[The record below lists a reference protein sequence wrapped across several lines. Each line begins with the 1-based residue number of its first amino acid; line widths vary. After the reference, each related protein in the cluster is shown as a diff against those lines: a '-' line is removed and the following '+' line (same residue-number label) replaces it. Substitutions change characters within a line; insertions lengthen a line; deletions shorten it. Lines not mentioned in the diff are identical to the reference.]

1 MKILFSKLQ
10 DTLEKGGDAVLVTVV
25 ASSGSTPRGAG
36 ARMLVTKEGRIHGT
50 IGGGAVEYKSE
61 QIAAEVL
68 EKKSSLTENFLLR
81 KNDVL
86 DLGMVCGGDVTVYFH
101 YIPAADEATLAL
113 CKEVADLYAAGEQC
127 WLITDITENGSGSL
141 SLYGVKRGV
150 FGPAVPD
157 SVIENLKFKPAQF
170 EAEGHLYY
178 GELLIRSGRVYIFGG
193 GHVAQA
199 LVPALTAVNFRCVI
213 LEDRED
219 FCRLE
224 LFPGVEETMLIDNNH
239 IEDYITVTPE
249 DYICIMT
256 RGHKDDMICE
266 AYAMKTPAC
275 YIGVI
280 GSRRKVASVNAKL
293 MDMGFTEEDLSRI
306 TTPIGLD
313 IMAETPAEIAVS
325 ITAQMI
331 HERAKRTKAAG
342 NCVKKDYDVIH
353 S

>member
-1 MKILFSKLQ
+1 MKTLFDKLQ
-10 DTLEKGGDAVLVTVV
+10 HTLENGGDAVLVTVV

-36 ARMLVTKEGRIHGT
+36 ARMLITRDGRIHGT

-61 QIAAEVL
+61 QIAKEVL
-68 EKKSSLTENFLLR
+68 EKKNSHTENFLLR

-86 DLGMVCGGDVTVYFH
+86 NLGMVCVGDVTVYFH
-101 YIPAADEATLAL
+101 YIPEGDQNTLAL
-113 CKEVADLYAAGEQC
+113 TKEALNLFATGEQC
-127 WLITDITENGSGSL
+127 WLITDITPNGSGSL
-141 SLYGVKRGV
+141 SLYGVKHGII
-150 FGPAVPD
+150 GPEVPA
-157 SVIENLKFKPAQF
+157 SVIENLKFKPSQF
-170 EAEGHLYY
+170 EVDGHLYY
-178 GELLIRSGRVYIFGG
+178 GELLILSGRVYIFGG

-199 LVPALTAVNFRCVI
+199 LVPALSAVNFRCVV

-219 FCRLE
+219 FCKPE
-224 LFPGVEETMLIDNNH
+224 LFPGVEETKLIDNQH

-266 AYAMKTPAC
+266 AYALKTPAC

-280 GSRRKVASVNAKL
+280 GSRKKIATVNAKL
-293 MDMGFTEEDLSRI
+293 MDMGVKEEDLSRI

-325 ITAQMI
+325 ITAQLI
-331 HERAKRTKAAG
+331 HVRAQRAKTAG
-342 NCVKKDYDVIH
+342 IYKKDYDILH

>member
-1 MKILFSKLQ
+1 MKTLFQLLDQ
-10 DTLEKGGDAVLVTVV
+10 TLTEGKDAVLVTVV

-36 ARMLVTKEGRIHGT
+36 ARMLITEKGRIHGT

-68 EKKSSLTENFLLR
+68 TKKSSLTEHFLLR

-101 YIPAADEATLAL
+101 YIPAGDKATLSL
-113 CKEVADLYAAGEQC
+113 CKDVADCFETGEQC
-127 WLITDITENGSGSL
+127 FLITDITEHGSGSL
-141 SLYGVKRGV
+141 SLYGVKRGIC
-150 FGPAVPD
+150 GPEVPS
-157 SVIENLKFKPAQF
+157 SVIENLKFKPSQF
-170 EAEGHLYY
+170 EADGRLYY
-178 GELLIRSGRVYIFGG
+178 TEILIRSGRVYIFGG

-213 LEDRED
+213 LEDREE
-219 FCRLE
+219 FCRPE
-224 LFPGVEETMLIDNNH
+224 LFPGVEETKLIDNNH
-239 IEDYITVTPE
+239 IEDYISVTPE

-256 RGHKDDMICE
+256 RGHKDDLICE
-266 AYAMKTPAC
+266 AYALKTPAC

-280 GSRRKVASVNAKL
+280 GSRKKVASVNERL
-293 MDMGFTEEDLSRI
+293 MNMGITAEELGRI

-325 ITAQMI
+325 ITGQLI
-331 HERAKRTKAAG
+331 LERAKRTKAAG
-342 NCVKKDYDVIH
+342 NYKKDYDLLH
-353 S
+353 A

>member
-1 MKILFSKLQ
+1 MKTLFHKLRE
-10 DTLEKGGDAVLVTVV
+10 TLEKGGDAVLVTVV

-36 ARMLVTKEGRIHGT
+36 ARMLITREGRIHGT

-61 QIAAEVL
+61 QIAQEVL
-68 EKKSSLTENFLLR
+68 DKKSSLTEEFLLR

-101 YIPAADEATLAL
+101 YIPEGDKDTLAL
-113 CKEVADLYAAGEQC
+113 CKEVADCFASGEQC
-127 WLITDITENGSGSL
+127 FLITDITENGSGSL
-141 SLYGVKRGV
+141 SLYGAKRGI
-150 FGPAVPD
+150 FGPCVPA
-157 SVIENLKFKPAQF
+157 SVIENLKFKPCQL
-170 EAEGHLYY
+170 EAEGRLFYC
-178 GELLIRSGRVYIFGG
+178 EILIRSGRVYIFGG

-199 LVPALTAVNFRCVI
+199 LVPALSAVNFRCVI

-219 FCRLE
+219 FCRPE
-224 LFPGVEETMLIDNNH
+224 LFPGVEETKLIDNNH
-239 IEDYITVTPE
+239 IEDYITITSE

-266 AYAMKTPAC
+266 AYAMKTAAC

-280 GSRRKVASVNAKL
+280 GSRKKVASVNAKL
-293 MDMGFTEEDLSRI
+293 AAMGFSEEDLARI

-325 ITAQMI
+325 ITAQLI
-331 HERAKRTKAAG
+331 HERAKRTKG
-342 NCVKKDYDVIH
+342 VLPHENRMEQ
-353 S
+353 

>member
-1 MKILFSKLQ
+1 MKTLFHKLQ
-10 DTLEKGGDAVLVTVV
+10 QILEKGGDAVLVTVV
-25 ASSGSTPRGAG
+25 TSSGSTPRGAG
-36 ARMLVTKEGRIHGT
+36 ARMLVTKEGRIYGT

-61 QIAAEVL
+61 QIAQEVL

-101 YIPAADEATLAL
+101 YIPKGDEMTLAL
-113 CKEVADLYAAGEQC
+113 CKEVADCYKSGEQC
-127 WLITDITENGSGSL
+127 FLITDITENGSGSL
-141 SLYGVKRGV
+141 SLYGMKRGL
-150 FGPAVPD
+150 FGPSVPS
-157 SVIENLKFKPAQF
+157 SVIDNLKFKPSQF
-170 EAEGHLYY
+170 EADGHLYY
-178 GELLIRSGRVYIFGG
+178 CEILIRSGRVYIFGG

-199 LVPALTAVNFRCVI
+199 LVPALSAVGFRCVI

-219 FCRLE
+219 FCLPE
-224 LFPGVEETMLIDNNH
+224 LFPGVEETMLVDNNH
-239 IEDYITVTPE
+239 IEDYITITPD

-280 GSRRKVASVNAKL
+280 GSKKKVASVNAKL
-293 MDMGFTEEDLSRI
+293 MAMGFSEENLSRI

-325 ITAQMI
+325 ITAQLI
-331 HERAKRTKAAG
+331 HERAKRTRAAG
-342 NCVKKDYDVIH
+342 K
-353 S
+353 